1 LASAVHL
8 ILDANVPASQI
19 HILESQDTPG
29 DGITSTGDSLIG
41 YDHRPGY
48 LPSFN
53 DVCMK
58 KLASAGSLRAKSTS
72 PDKKYAQLVAINRNY
87 RGM

>member
-1 LASAVHL
+1 
-8 ILDANVPASQI
+8 
-19 HILESQDTPG
+19 
-29 DGITSTGDSLIG
+29 
-41 YDHRPGY
+41 
-48 LPSFN
+48 
-53 DVCMK
+53 MK